1 MSRKNEKIIKRM
13 KFFFFFYA
21 KYTKTP
27 RGQRGLGVWKR
38 DWAGK
43 GLSER
48 RGPEKADDEEE
59 KESGHTRTSTVLPP
73 LRAFFTTTCLSMRS
87 LSAAT

>member
-13 KFFFFFYA
+13 KFFFFFFA

-38 DWAGK
+38 DWAESAQSK
-43 GLSER
+43 RLSRPGEGR
-48 RGPEKADDEEE
+48 R
-59 KESGHTRTSTVLPP
+59 
-73 LRAFFTTTCLSMRS
+73 
-87 LSAAT
+87 